1 MNKNTIIANCVTVG
15 GVGLML
21 GIAQLA
27 LLPSAL
33 IMSGTIGA
41 CIYLT
46 KKEAKKEIKKE
57 GK

>member
-1 MNKNTIIANCVTVG
+1 MNKNTIIANCATVG

-21 GIAQLA
+21 GIAQFA
-27 LLPSAL
+27 LLPSTL

-46 KKEAKKEIKKE
+46 NKEAKKE